1 MEKKDDNTIQP
12 NNDKKIEESN
22 IKKPKKRGRKP
33 KNLLNPNAPKKSI
46 KKEKKRKEKI
56 GNHDFG
62 MVEKDTSGIS
72 TEHLILHLKINTQDS
87 KFKPNHQ
94 TEQDL
99 LAYTPELNEPLPYEM
114 LPSDSYPCPLVNPLE
129 DDPSDNTESPKV
141 LNSTKED
148 KKMKNSIHSTK
159 KNENNEEKE
168 NLDLEYTED
177 GKRKWISENT
187 CSQVI
192 NKNNYQN
199 LSSFQQKS
207 ERVNKS
213 ATDVPV
219 HHLPPITDINC
230 WWCCHSFTW
239 NPFVLP
245 ISKENNKVYRS
256 IGCFCCPEC
265 CAAYIFESGK
275 RATIKPIHSLAS
287 YLMDGVGKPDLI
299 VDGYASPHGFALKPS
314 HAKMLQDADI
324 IFWVGEDIENFLE
337 KPLKSIAKNAEKI
350 ELMEIKKLTKLK
362 FRERNIFDEHDDH
375 GHDDHAKKDD
385 HDDHDHDKKGH
396 KEDDHDDHDHD
407 KKGHKEEGHDDH
419 GHGHEGHAHGEFDP
433 HIWLDPMNAKI
444 ILDEMA
450 IHLIEN
456 DQKNE
461 KKYKENL
468 KSAHKDLDKLTK
480 KIKSDL
486 NKDFKSVVFHD
497 AYQYFEK
504 RFGINILG
512 AFTVNTDV
520 MPGAEQ
526 LAEIREVIEH
536 DKVSC
541 IFSEPQFNP
550 DIIKAV
556 AKDMNI
562 ATGVIDPLGA
572 TLDPGKDLYFDLIN
586 NMSKSFKG
594 C

>member
-1 MEKKDDNTIQP
+1 MKT
-12 NNDKKIEESN
+12 
-22 IKKPKKRGRKP
+22 IKKFP
-33 KNLLNPNAPKKSI
+33 
-46 KKEKKRKEKI
+46 
-56 GNHDFG
+56 
-62 MVEKDTSGIS
+62 
-72 TEHLILHLKINTQDS
+72 LILTILSFLTI
-87 KFKPNHQ
+87 F
-94 TEQDL
+94 
-99 LAYTPELNEPLPYEM
+99 TP
-114 LPSDSYPCPLVNPLE
+114 VNAE
-129 DDPSDNTESPKV
+129 IKV
-141 LNSTKED
+141 
-148 KKMKNSIHSTK
+148 
-159 KNENNEEKE
+159 
-168 NLDLEYTED
+168 
-177 GKRKWISENT
+177 
-187 CSQVI
+187 V
-192 NKNNYQN
+192 
-199 LSSFQQKS
+199 
-207 ERVNKS
+207 
-213 ATDVPV
+213 
-219 HHLPPITDINC
+219 
-230 WWCCHSFTW
+230 
-239 NPFVLP
+239 
-245 ISKENNKVYRS
+245 
-256 IGCFCCPEC
+256 
-265 CAAYIFESGK
+265 
-275 RATIKPIHSLAS
+275 ATIKPIHSLAS

-375 GHDDHAKKDD
+375 GHDDHAKK
-385 HDDHDHDKKGH
+385 
-396 KEDDHDDHDHD
+396 DDHDDHDHD

-536 DKVSC
+536 DKVAC
-541 IFSEPQFNP
+541 VFSEPQFNP

-562 ATGVIDPLGA
+562 KTGVVDPLGA
-572 TLDPGKDLYFDLIN
+572 TLNPGKDLYFSLIK
-586 NMSKSFKG
+586 NMSASFKG